1 MPQTIEPDHHIK
13 GPKKVLHIYDSA
25 FALPDDFNG
34 SIQDAMKL
42 FLEYHEKMVEK
53 HKGGVEI
60 DQSRLF
66 TPMGVLAVA
75 HENADD
81 LQCCVEAR
89 IYELNEFGRYVDVT
103 PKP

>member
-1 MPQTIEPDHHIK
+1 MPQIEPDYYIK

-42 FLEYHEKMVEK
+42 FLEYHEKMLK
-53 HKGGVEI
+53 QHKEGVQI

-75 HENADD
+75 HENNDN
-81 LQCCVEAR
+81 LKCCVEAR

-103 PKP
+103 PKY